1 MEQRTT
7 NSVEEMRGQP
17 LAARVQARRTEL
29 ERALEDLG
37 PEETLVRREIEQ
49 ALATADSLS
58 TGDLSHPPEPVAAQ
72 LSQWLE
78 RNKNLGLVS
87 ETAEPESSK
96 TAEPQRSK
104 VVEPESSKAAEPTS
118 SKRTEPADREP

>member
-29 ERALEDLG
+29 EQALEDLG
-37 PEETLVRREIEQ
+37 PEETLAHREIEQ
-49 ALATADSLS
+49 ALATVASLS
-58 TGDLSHPPEPVAAQ
+58 TGVLTHPPEPVAAQ

-78 RNKNLGLVS
+78 RNKHLGLVAETS
-87 ETAEPESSK
+87 EP
-96 TAEPQRSK
+96 PR
-104 VVEPESSKAAEPTS
+104 P
-118 SKRTEPADREP
+118 EPADREPQPEPADREP

>member
-17 LAARVQARRTEL
+17 LSARVQARRTEL
-29 ERALEDLG
+29 EQALVDLG

-49 ALATADSLS
+49 ALATAASLS

-78 RNKNLGLVS
+78 RNKNLGLVAQ
-87 ETAEPESSK
+87 TAEPE
-96 TAEPQRSK
+96 
-104 VVEPESSKAAEPTS
+104 TS
-118 SKRTEPADREP
+118 ERTEPADREP